1 MIRTIHLA
9 HSPDSDDAFM
19 FYALADGQIDHR
31 YATRVADL
39 VRSEADS
46 WSGVHRVH
54 HVVDEFLKRF
64 IKESDRLGAAAKDI
78 VAIFDDGEYG
88 QNQDPR
94 FFKLSIIAST
104 VCLARF

>member
-1 MIRTIHLA
+1 ML
-9 HSPDSDDAFM
+9 M
-19 FYALADGQIDHR
+19 ALFAGFTLWLVTLDRGR
-31 YATRVADL
+31 ERVEWA
-39 VRSEADS
+39 
-46 WSGVHRVH
+46 GVTH
-54 HVVDEFLKRF
+54 HVIDEFLKR
-64 IKESDRLGAAAKDI
+64 IIEEGDRLGAAAKDI